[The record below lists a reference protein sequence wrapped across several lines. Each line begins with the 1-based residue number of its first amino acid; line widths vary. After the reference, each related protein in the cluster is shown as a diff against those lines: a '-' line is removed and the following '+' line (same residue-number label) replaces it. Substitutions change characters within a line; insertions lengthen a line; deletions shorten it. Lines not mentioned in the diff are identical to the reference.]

1 MCHQAPPADRILARS
16 IILAILIVVW
26 IAPRP
31 AAAADVA
38 LGGGQNGRQILLFGH
53 IDSDLARDVVEQ
65 LLAFDAAG
73 RGEIDLLINSTGGSI
88 GDARSILSVFH
99 LVESPVNTVCIGYAW
114 SSAST
119 ILAGGTGARQAF
131 EHASVMIHELSW
143 EDSGPITA
151 LEATAKQGRRDNDI
165 EVELLSRFTGRD
177 KTLIA
182 KEMKEDH
189 FLSAEEAREYGMIDT
204 VLPIPPRRR

>member
-1 MCHQAPPADRILARS
+1 MRPLSAPW
-16 IILAILIVVW
+16 AILRSLTLAVLIVAWVFPSQ
-26 IAPRP
+26 IAT
-31 AAAADVA
+31 AEVA
-38 LGGGQNGRQILLFGH
+38 LGGSQSGRQVLLFGH

-73 RGEIDLLINSTGGSI
+73 RAEIDLLINSTGGSI
-88 GDARSILSVFH
+88 GDARSILSAFH
-99 LVESPVNTVCIGYAW
+99 LIESPVNTVCIGYAW

-165 EVELLSRFTGRD
+165 EVELLAQFTGRD

-204 VLPIPPRRR
+204 VLPIPTRRR